1 MRCRQAT
8 QPGEIGD
15 GRVELWRLAVGPRR
29 SVFGVE
35 IDRGRTQTPIHKKY
49 PMQIHP
55 SRETFIELS
64 SQGNLIPVHADLMAD
79 LETPVSAYA
88 KLKQAGPSFL
98 LESVEGGETLSRY
111 SFIGVRPRK
120 IFACG
125 QRSTEVRTPD
135 GSVTTIPTPPDPL
148 TLIQEEMADVKPVDA
163 PDLPRFTGGAVGF
176 IGYEYVT
183 RVEPS
188 VPMAPADEHEL
199 PLIYFML
206 VDSTAIFDRAQ
217 QTLRLVVNAHVG
229 EDPHSAYDAAVAELE
244 EMGELLARPHQ
255 LAPATLSSVDKVSVP
270 AGNFTQDQ
278 FETVVEECKEYVRA
292 GDIIQVVPSQRFSQ
306 PFSRGPLDL
315 YRALRTVNPSPYMF
329 ILDTV
334 DYAIVG
340 ASPEVHV
347 RLSGDRVEIRPIAG
361 TRKRG
366 ATPAEDHALEQ
377 DLLADEK
384 ECAEHLMLVD
394 LARNDI
400 GRVCQFGSVH
410 VPEQMVIERYS
421 HVMHI
426 VSQVEGTIAH
436 DKNAY
441 DLMRATFPAGTVS
454 GAPKIRAMQIIA
466 EKEPVQRGFYAGALG
481 YFGYDG
487 NLDSCIMLRT
497 SLLKDGQIHIQAG
510 AGIVADSVPESE
522 FQETINKASA
532 LFKAVTLA
540 ERL

>member
-1 MRCRQAT
+1 
-8 QPGEIGD
+8 
-15 GRVELWRLAVGPRR
+15 
-29 SVFGVE
+29 
-35 IDRGRTQTPIHKKY
+35 
-49 PMQIHP
+49 MQIHP
-55 SRETFIELS
+55 SREEFVQLS
-64 SQGNLIPVHADLMAD
+64 SQGNLIPVHADLIAD

-125 QRSTEVRTPD
+125 AETTEIRTPD
-135 GSVTTIPTPPDPL
+135 GSVECIPTPPDPL
-148 TLIQEEMADVKPVDA
+148 ELIEAEMADVQPVESI
-163 PDLPRFTGGAVGF
+163 DLPRFTGGAVGF
-176 IGYEYVT
+176 LGYEYIT
-183 RVEPS
+183 RIEPTL
-188 VPMAPADEHEL
+188 PPAPADEHKL

-217 QTLRLVVNAHVG
+217 QTLRLVVNAHIG
-229 EDPHSAYDAAVAELE
+229 GDPHAAYDAAVAELE
-244 EMGELLARPHQ
+244 EMGELLAQPSQ
-255 LAPATLSSVDKVSVP
+255 LAPATLSNFSQVTVP
-270 AGNFTQDQ
+270 AGNFTQER
-278 FETVVEECKEYVRA
+278 FEEVVEECKEYVRA

-306 PFSRGPLDL
+306 PFKREPLDL

-347 RLSGDRVEIRPIAG
+347 RLTGERVEIRPIAG

-366 ATPAEDHALEQ
+366 KTPAEDLLLEK

-400 GRVCQFGSVH
+400 GRVCEYGSVH
-410 VPEQMVIERYS
+410 VPERNVIERYS

-426 VSQVEGTIAH
+426 VSQVEGKITA
-436 DKNAY
+436 DKTAY
-441 DLMRATFPAGTVS
+441 YQMRATFPAGTVS

-481 YFGYDG
+481 YFGYEG
-487 NLDSCIMLRT
+487 NVDSCIMLRT
-497 SLLKDGQIHIQAG
+497 SLLKDGQVHIQAG

-540 ERL
+540 ERF